1 MGLGNRFV
9 GSDCVFPS
17 VLLCVSNWFKW
28 LVNNILPLCVSSFM
42 AKFMEGNHRFILHVL
57 GVGDWGGGGGSFLP
71 IYVHVTCTCNLWNI
85 HIWFKFTCLHGYE
98 IYRKIKDCS
107 SISSKILTL
116 ITVDRTILLLKIS

>member
-1 MGLGNRFV
+1 MGLGNLFV

-57 GVGDWGGGGGSFLP
+57 GVGDWGGGGGSFSQFMCMLHE
-71 IYVHVTCTCNLWNI
+71 HVT
-85 HIWFKFTCLHGYE
+85 YE
-98 IYRKIKDCS
+98 IYTFGSNLHVCMVMKFTGK
-107 SISSKILTL
+107 
-116 ITVDRTILLLKIS
+116 